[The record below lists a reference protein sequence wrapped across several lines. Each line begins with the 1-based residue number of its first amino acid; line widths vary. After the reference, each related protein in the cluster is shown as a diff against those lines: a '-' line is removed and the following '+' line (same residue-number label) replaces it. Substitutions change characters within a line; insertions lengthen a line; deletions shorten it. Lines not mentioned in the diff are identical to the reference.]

1 MCKWKR
7 AKNLMTAKTALQCG
21 ILKAGKGN
29 VNG

>member
-1 MCKWKR
+1 MCKWKG
-7 AKNLMTAKTALQCG
+7 AKNLITAKTALQYG